1 MLKSLYGKLVAV
13 LLGLVVF
20 IGSIGVL
27 FALYTEKRFEQEV
40 NQRLNRDLAANLV
53 AADVLLVD
61 GEINEAGL
69 EHVFHS
75 LMVVNPR
82 IECYLLDLEGNIV
95 AYSAPE
101 GRVKRDKVSVE
112 PIKALLAGQP
122 LPIEGDDPRDFGR
135 TKVFSVSPIMV
146 EDRYEG
152 YLYVVLASEIAASAA
167 HAPRSSHIV
176 RLGFGVLGASL
187 VVALAAGILLFNLMT
202 RRVRRLSQTME
213 TFQRTDFSEPL
224 PEKFR
229 IDDRSDDEIGR
240 LGRTFHQ
247 MEERILRQVHKLKQ
261 TDELRR
267 ELIAN
272 VSHDLRTPLASM
284 TGYLETLA
292 LKADTLDSEERNQY
306 LEIALRQ
313 TQRLGRLVSELFE
326 LARLE
331 SKEMQ
336 VDPEPFP
343 IAELVQD
350 VVQDFQLRAGKAEV
364 TLDARLPEDAQLV
377 SADIALIQRVLQNLI
392 ENAVKHTEHNGS
404 VTIVVEPEAAKV
416 IVRVEDT
423 GCGIPEKDLKRVFD
437 RFYQAED
444 GGEESSEARSGGLGL
459 AIVKKILDLHGSG
472 VGADSTVGEGSSFWF
487 SLPVAG

>member
-27 FALYTEKRFEQEV
+27 FALYTEKKFEQEV
-40 NQRLNRDLAANLV
+40 NQRLNRDLSANLV

-61 GEINEAGL
+61 GEINEEGL

-101 GRVKRDKVSVE
+101 GRVKRNKVSVE
-112 PIKALLAGQP
+112 PIKALLAGDS
-122 LPIEGDDPRDFGR
+122 LPIEGDDPRDLDR

-146 EDRYEG
+146 GDRYEG
-152 YLYVVLASEIAASAA
+152 YLYVVLDSEIAASAA
-167 HAPRSSHIV
+167 LDPRSNHIA
-176 RLGFGVLGASL
+176 RLGFGVLGGSL
-187 VVALAAGILLFNLMT
+187 VVAFAAGILLFNLMT
-202 RRVRRLSQTME
+202 RRVRRLSRSME
-213 TFQRTDFSEPL
+213 TFHRTDFSEPIP
-224 PEKFR
+224 PEFR
-229 IDDRSDDEIGR
+229 IDDQSDDEIGK

-261 TDELRR
+261 TDQLRR

-284 TGYLETLA
+284 TGYLETLSLKDEA
-292 LKADTLDSEERNQY
+292 LSKEERKQY
-306 LEIALRQ
+306 LDIALRQ
-313 TQRLGRLVSELFE
+313 THRLGRLVSELFE

-350 VVQDFQLRAGKAEV
+350 VVQDFQLRARKAEV

-392 ENAVKHTEHNGS
+392 ENAVKHTEQQGS
-404 VTIVVEPEAAKV
+404 VTIVVEPDDATV

-437 RFYQAED
+437 RFYQAEEGD
-444 GGEESSEARSGGLGL
+444 GETSETRSGGLGL

>member
-1 MLKSLYGKLVAV
+1 MLKSLYAKLVAV

-20 IGSIGVL
+20 IGAIGVL
-27 FALYTEKRFEQEV
+27 FALYTERLYENEV
-40 NQRLNRDLAANLV
+40 NQRLNRDLSENLV

-82 IECYLLDLEGNIV
+82 IECYLLDLEGNIMS
-95 AYSAPE
+95 YSAPE
-101 GRVKRDKVSVE
+101 GRVKREKVSIE
-112 PIKALLAGQP
+112 PIKAFLAGQP
-122 LPIEGDDPRDFGR
+122 LPIEGDDPRDFDR

-146 EDRYEG
+146 EDRYQG
-152 YLYVVLASEIAASAA
+152 YLYVVLASEVAASAA

-176 RLGFGVLGASL
+176 RLGIGVLGASL

-202 RRVRRLSQTME
+202 RRVRRLSQSME
-213 TFQRTDFSEPL
+213 TFQGTDFSEPL
-224 PEKFR
+224 PAASR

-240 LGRTFHQ
+240 LGRTFHR
-247 MEERILRQVHKLKQ
+247 MEERILRQVKKLRQ
-261 TDELRR
+261 TDEMRR

-284 TGYLETLA
+284 TGYLETLS
-292 LKADTLDSEERNQY
+292 LKADSLSGEERKQY

-313 TQRLGRLVSELFE
+313 TQRLGQLVSELFE

-331 SKEMQ
+331 SKEMH

-350 VVQDFQLRAGKAEV
+350 VVQDFQLRAGQAEV
-364 TLDARLPEDAQLV
+364 QLDARLPEDAQLV

-392 ENAVKHTEHNGS
+392 ENAVKHTEQGGS
-404 VTIVVEPEAAKV
+404 VTIVVEPDQSKV

-437 RFYQAED
+437 RFYQAQD
-444 GGEESSEARSGGLGL
+444 GEESSEARSGGLGL

>member
-1 MLKSLYGKLVAV
+1 MLKSLYAKLVAV

-20 IGSIGVL
+20 IGAIGVL
-27 FALYTEKRFEQEV
+27 FALYTERLYENEV
-40 NQRLNRDLAANLV
+40 NQRLNRDLSENLV

-82 IECYLLDLEGNIV
+82 IECYLLDLEGNIMS
-95 AYSAPE
+95 YSAPE
-101 GRVKRDKVSVE
+101 GRVKREKVSIE
-112 PIKALLAGQP
+112 PIKAFLAGQP
-122 LPIEGDDPRDFGR
+122 LPIEGDDPRDFDR

-146 EDRYEG
+146 EDRYQG
-152 YLYVVLASEIAASAA
+152 YLYVVLASEVAASAA

-176 RLGFGVLGASL
+176 RLGIGVLGASL
-187 VVALAAGILLFNLMT
+187 VVALTAGILLFNLMT
-202 RRVRRLSQTME
+202 RRVRRLSQSME
-213 TFQRTDFSEPL
+213 TFQGTDFSEPL
-224 PEKFR
+224 PAVSR

-240 LGRTFHQ
+240 LGRTFHR
-247 MEERILRQVHKLKQ
+247 MEERILRQVKKLRQ
-261 TDELRR
+261 TDEMRR

-284 TGYLETLA
+284 TGYLETLS
-292 LKADTLDSEERNQY
+292 LKADSLSGEERKQY

-331 SKEMQ
+331 SKEMH

-350 VVQDFQLRAGKAEV
+350 VVQDFQLRAGQAEV
-364 TLDARLPEDAQLV
+364 QLDARLPEDAQLV

-392 ENAVKHTEHNGS
+392 ENAVKHTEQGGS
-404 VTIVVEPEAAKV
+404 VTIVVEPDQSKV

-437 RFYQAED
+437 RFYQAQD
-444 GGEESSEARSGGLGL
+444 GEESSEARSGGLGL